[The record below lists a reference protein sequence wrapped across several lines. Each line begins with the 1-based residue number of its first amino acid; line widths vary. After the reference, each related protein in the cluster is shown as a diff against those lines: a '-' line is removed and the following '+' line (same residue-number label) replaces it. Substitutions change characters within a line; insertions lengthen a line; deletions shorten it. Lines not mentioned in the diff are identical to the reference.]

1 MIQLFKATRGNVEKI
16 IRLHMFTVIE
26 DMKSRPVLSAVAN
39 QKTKTLQIGD
49 QKFEVCDTFLHPPKL
64 LSLFLCVCARVY
76 VCTYIVFDVSQSTCF
91 DTHVRMPHEEEEERE
106 RPRQMRVILR

>member
-76 VCTYIVFDVSQSTCF
+76 VCTYMCLMYLRAHVLIHMYTC
-91 DTHVRMPHEEEEERE
+91 RMRK
-106 RPRQMRVILR
+106 RKRGKDRDR